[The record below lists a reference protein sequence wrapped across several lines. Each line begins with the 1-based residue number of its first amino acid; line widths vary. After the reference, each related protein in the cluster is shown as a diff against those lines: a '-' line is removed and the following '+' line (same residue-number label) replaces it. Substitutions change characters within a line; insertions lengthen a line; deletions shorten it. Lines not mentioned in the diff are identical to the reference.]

1 MKGTKTTYMKI
12 NQNTKQP
19 KTYNLIK
26 LQRNG
31 RGGEKKGNVK
41 QNVWKN
47 VSSEDNQAKLLLDEE
62 IDKHQRKWKKYKT

>member
-41 QNVWKN
+41 QNV
-47 VSSEDNQAKLLLDEE
+47 
-62 IDKHQRKWKKYKT
+62 